1 MKTPIN
7 SILISRYMW
16 DPNSERRGFSMTDN
30 ISRETIDNEDIDTEF
45 VDKIVKAGADRIRT
59 CIQCGTCSSVCPSGR
74 RTAFRTRELIRKAL
88 LGLKDEVLS
97 SPDLWLCATCYTCLE
112 RCPRQI
118 KVTDAIIIMRNMAVD
133 HGFMLPQHKKA
144 SQKLLATGHAVPIDD
159 ANREMRK
166 DLGLQELPPTTH
178 SNKKALDQVQEIMKR
193 TGFKDLIEGQ
203 KTEGS

>member
-1 MKTPIN
+1 
-7 SILISRYMW
+7 MW

>member
-1 MKTPIN
+1 
-7 SILISRYMW
+7 
-16 DPNSERRGFSMTDN
+16 MTDS
-30 ISRETIDNEDIDTEF
+30 ISRETIDNEDIDPEF

-97 SPDLWLCATCYTCLE
+97 SPDLWLCATCFTCLE

-118 KVTDAIIIMRNMAVD
+118 KVTDAIIIMRNMAVEE
-133 HGFMLPQHKKA
+133 GFMLPQHKKA

-159 ANREMRK
+159 ANREIRK
-166 DLGLQELPPTTH
+166 DLGLEELPPTTH
-178 SNKKALDQVQEIMKR
+178 SNKEALNQVQEIMKR
-193 TGFKDLIEGQ
+193 TGFKELIESEN
-203 KTEGS
+203 KEGE